1 MTICPRRL
9 ISPRTTGKVYA
20 APDGKTAKAS
30 STTVAVVPP
39 ALYSRAAAGLF
50 DVSGLPHATGVKNL
64 LLVGREN
71 LPGLGL
77 EGELVSGWGAARLIG
92 HAPVRRVSLRRRTL
106 LGS

>member
-1 MTICPRRL
+1 
-9 ISPRTTGKVYA
+9 
-20 APDGKTAKAS
+20 
-30 STTVAVVPP
+30 
-39 ALYSRAAAGLF
+39 
-50 DVSGLPHATGVKNL
+50 VKNL

-77 EGELVSGWGAARLIG
+77 EGELISGWGAARLVG